1 MNFDEL
7 KSSWQTQPL
16 TSGMEINEM
25 KTTFDNKWNKYQQ
38 SLYRT
43 NICMTLGFLA
53 ATIVITWVFFAFQA
67 EFGLA
72 FKLSLASTCLLMIVF
87 AVIAWRSYDFKKDR
101 LEVSST
107 DFIRYQLKK
116 ISWQRKVVSQYI
128 WIYMIL
134 LWLAVMTYMW
144 EILAPATATLKYSA
158 IGITTLF
165 LLIVAFRD
173 ARKQKSRLGRLD
185 EMAAELELQQKTLFA
200 D

>member
-1 MNFDEL
+1 
-7 KSSWQTQPL
+7 
-16 TSGMEINEM
+16 
-25 KTTFDNKWNKYQQ
+25 
-38 SLYRT
+38 
-43 NICMTLGFLA
+43 
-53 ATIVITWVFFAFQA
+53 
-67 EFGLA
+67 
-72 FKLSLASTCLLMIVF
+72 
-87 AVIAWRSYDFKKDR
+87 
-101 LEVSST
+101 
-107 DFIRYQLKK
+107 LKK
-116 ISWQRKVVSQYI
+116 ISWQRKVVSHYI

-173 ARKQKSRLGRLD
+173 ARKQKSRLARLD